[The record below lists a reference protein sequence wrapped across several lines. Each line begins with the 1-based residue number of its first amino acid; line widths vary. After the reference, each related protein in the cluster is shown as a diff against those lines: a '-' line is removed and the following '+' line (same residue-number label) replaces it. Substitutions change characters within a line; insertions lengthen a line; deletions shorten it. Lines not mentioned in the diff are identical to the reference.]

1 MTVLQY
7 VHLDVFTNQPFTG
20 NQHAVFLDAAGI
32 DERWMQR
39 IANEMA
45 SPETTFVFPPEAPE
59 TDARVRIFTPS
70 RELPM
75 AGSPTIGTVFALAGA
90 GRLRAGADEAV
101 LGLAIG
107 PTTVGLEWGQNS
119 LRFAWMKQTI
129 PTFGP
134 IVTDTA
140 AVAAA
145 LGIQPR
151 DLVGG
156 SLPVQVASSG
166 LPFLYVALNSRVA
179 VDAAAVDRA
188 KLCALLRVLDLE
200 ELPVFVFS
208 PEPADDGATVYSRL
222 FAPVL
227 GIPEDPARGAAS
239 GPLGAYLLRY
249 KAVSAETASRLV
261 SLQGVR
267 MGRPS
272 RIHIGLSSRAGVL
285 EEVRVGGEAV
295 VVGEG
300 TVRA

>member
-1 MTVLQY
+1 MPVLEY

-20 NQHAVFLDAAGI
+20 IQVAVFLDAAGI

-45 SPETTFVFPPEAPE
+45 FGESTFVFPPEAPG

-75 AGSPTIGTVFALAGA
+75 AGVPTIGTTFALAGA
-90 GRLRAGADEAV
+90 GRLRVGADKAV
-101 LGLAIG
+101 LGLGIG
-107 PTTVGLEWGQNS
+107 PTAVGLEWSQNG
-119 LRFAWMKQTI
+119 LRFAWMTQPI

-134 IVTDTA
+134 MVTDTV

-145 LGIQPR
+145 VGVQPC
-151 DLVGG
+151 DLAGG
-156 SLPVQVASSG
+156 DLPVQVASSG
-166 LPFLYVALNSRVA
+166 VPFLYVPLSSR
-179 VDAAAVDRA
+179 AAVDRA
-188 KLCALLRVLDLE
+188 SVERARLCALLHALNLE

-208 PEPADDGATVYSRL
+208 PESADDDATVYSRM
-222 FAPVL
+222 FAPCF
-227 GIPEDPARGAAS
+227 GIPEDPATGAAS
-239 GPLGAYLLRY
+239 GPLGAYLLHY
-249 KAVSAETASRLV
+249 NAVSADAASRLV
-261 SLQGVR
+261 NLQGVR

-272 RIHIGLSSRAGVL
+272 RICIALSSRAGVL

-300 TVRA
+300 TVRG